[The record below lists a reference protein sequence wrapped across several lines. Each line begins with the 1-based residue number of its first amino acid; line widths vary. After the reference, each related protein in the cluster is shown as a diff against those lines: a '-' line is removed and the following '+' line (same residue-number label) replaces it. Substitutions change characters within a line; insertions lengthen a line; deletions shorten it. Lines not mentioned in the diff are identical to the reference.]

1 MPPFHL
7 TPVLVYPK
15 NNREP
20 LVSFKSTSK
29 QTRLLLLHGV
39 EDSAGELLGG
49 GVAAHVAGPV

>member
-7 TPVLVYPK
+7 TLVLIYSK
-15 NNREP
+15 TESARE
-20 LVSFKSTSK
+20 LQFTKAA
-29 QTRLLLLHGV
+29 RLLLLHGV